1 MITDLQ
7 ALILRFLIDSESM
20 YGLEMVKKSDG
31 QLKRGTVYVLLDRM
45 EDSKLIKSKLVA
57 PKGGQKGPKR
67 RTYRITA
74 NGRTAYKE
82 RCEHQMKLF
91 GFGGAQ

>member
-1 MITDLQ
+1 MITDLK
-7 ALILRFLIDSESM
+7 ALILGYLIDSETM

-31 QLKRGTVYVLLDRM
+31 KLKRGTVYVLLDRM

-57 PKGGQKGPKR
+57 PKDGQRGPQR

-74 NGRTAYKE
+74 NGRNAYAE

-91 GFGGAQ
+91 GFGGAK